1 MRDYLPYVVL
11 GLTSGSIY
19 GLAAIGLVLTYKT
32 SGLFNFAHG
41 ALAATG
47 AYFFYWLH
55 VTEGWSWGLAFAVV
69 VGVLG
74 PLLGLLMELFARR
87 LANVGTVLKVVG
99 TVGIILVVQG
109 LATIKYQAN
118 LVTVPR
124 FLPAGTFTVFGAAVS
139 WGQIITMVIG
149 AVAAAGLYLFLRFTH
164 VGASMRGVVDDP
176 ELLALTGG
184 SPVAVRRVSWVVGT
198 TLAVLAGV
206 LIAPNIDL
214 DAVVLTFLV
223 VQAFG
228 AAALGA
234 FASLPI
240 AYLGGCAIGVVA
252 ALSTKWSSSDEV
264 LKGFPSA
271 LPFYVLLAVLLV
283 LPRRKLVAAGVE
295 RARVRAPWR
304 APAGPRVL
312 TAVVVTGLLAALP
325 WLVGYRITDFTGA
338 LVQVMLLLSLG
349 LLVRTS
355 GQVSLCHMAFAAVG
369 AVAFS
374 QLAVD
379 HGWPWL
385 LALLVAGLIA
395 VPVGALVA
403 IPAIRLSG
411 LFLALATLGFGVAV
425 EYMFYPLGFM
435 FTTNA
440 SGRLMPH
447 PSFAEDD
454 RSFYL
459 LVLACVVVTAVVVVA
474 ITESRLGRLLRGMSD
489 SPVAIATLG
498 LELRVTR
505 VLVFC
510 VSAFFAAIAG
520 ALLGVELTTATA
532 DSYPSFQS
540 LVLLAVLALAPF
552 GEPWYALFAA
562 AGLAVIPIY
571 VDAANTTNWLNVM
584 FGVFAVVVALQGGT
598 PEAPPALR
606 RFFERFAWRPATGS
620 STALAATALAAT
632 ASAATSATAG
642 PATARLP
649 AAVGDPRDPG
659 RAGLEIAGLTV
670 RHGGLVAVKDLM
682 LQAPPGRIT
691 GLIGPNG
698 AGKTTTFNAST
709 GLARPSAGTVRLHG
723 RDVTR
728 LNPAARGRRGLG
740 RTFQRME
747 LFDSLTVEQNVDLG
761 REAAIAGTSP
771 WRQLVARR
779 SEAGEIAART
789 GEALEVCGIR
799 ELAGQR
805 AGLLS
810 TGDRRLV
817 ELARCLAGNFDVLLL
832 DEPSSGLD
840 REERA
845 RFAEILRRV
854 RAERAAA
861 ILLVEHDMSLVM
873 GICDYVYVLDFGA
886 LIFEGTPDQ
895 VRASAAVQAAYLGS
909 DAVEPVPAAARAGS
923 LTLEVDHG

>member
-1 MRDYLPYVVL
+1 MKEYLPYVVL

-55 VTEGWSWGLAFAVV
+55 VTHGWSWGLAFAVV
-69 VGVLG
+69 VGVVG
-74 PLLGLLMELFARR
+74 PLLGLLMELLARR
-87 LANVGTVLKVVG
+87 LAAVETVLKVVG
-99 TVGIILVVQG
+99 TVGVILVVQG
-109 LATIKYQAN
+109 LATIKYGAGQ
-118 LVTVPR
+118 VTLPP
-124 FLPAGTFTVFGAAVS
+124 FLPTGTFQLFGAAVS
-139 WGQIITMVIG
+139 WGQVITMAIG
-149 AVAAAGLYLFLRFTH
+149 VVAAAGLYLFLRFTY
-164 VGASMRGVVDDP
+164 VGTAMRGVVDDP
-176 ELLALTGG
+176 ELLALAGG
-184 SPVAVRRVSWVVGT
+184 SPVAVRRTSWVFGT

-214 DAVVLTFLV
+214 DAIVLTFLI

-234 FASLPI
+234 FASLPV
-240 AYLGGCAIGVVA
+240 AYLGGCALGVAA
-252 ALSTKWSSSDEV
+252 ALSTKWSSSNEV
-264 LKGFPSA
+264 LKGFPLA
-271 LPFYVLLAVLLV
+271 LPFYILLAVLLV

-295 RARVRAPWR
+295 RVRVRASWR

-312 TAVVVTGLLAALP
+312 TGVVVVGLLAVLP
-325 WLVGYRITDFTGA
+325 WLVGYRVTNFTNA
-338 LVQVMLLLSLG
+338 LIQVMLLLSLG

-374 QLAVD
+374 QLNVD

-385 LALLVAGLIA
+385 LAVLAAGLIA

-403 IPAIRLSG
+403 VPAIRLSG

-454 RSFYL
+454 RSYYL
-459 LVLACVVVTAVVVVA
+459 VVLGFVVVTAIVVVA

-498 LELRVTR
+498 LNLRVTR

-520 ALLGVELTTATA
+520 ALLGVLLTTATA

-552 GEPWYALFAA
+552 AEPWYALFAA

-571 VDAANTTNWLNVM
+571 VTASDITDWLNVM
-584 FGVFAVVVALQGGT
+584 FGAFAVIVAVQGGT
-598 PEAPPALR
+598 PSAPPAVR
-606 RFFERFAWRPATGS
+606 RFFERFRLRSAAGPPVPTAVTPVDGPVATPAGPGS
-620 STALAATALAAT
+620 S
-632 ASAATSATAG
+632 
-642 PATARLP
+642 
-649 AAVGDPRDPG
+649 PG
-659 RAGLEIAGLTV
+659 AAGLEIAGLTV
-670 RHGGLVAVKDLM
+670 RHGGLVAVKDLT
-682 LQAPPGRIT
+682 LRAPPGRIT

-709 GLARPSAGTVRLHG
+709 GLVRPFAGSVRLHG
-723 RDVTR
+723 RDVTNLSPAGRSR
-728 LNPAARGRRGLG
+728 LGLG

-747 LFDSLTVEQNVDLG
+747 LFDSLTVAQNVDLG
-761 REAAIAGTSP
+761 REAGMAGTNP
-771 WRQLVARR
+771 WRQLLGRR
-779 SEAGEIAART
+779 SDRAEVAART
-789 GEALEVCGIR
+789 RQALDLCGIDD
-799 ELAGQR
+799 LAGQH

-817 ELARCLAGNFDVLLL
+817 ELARCLAGRFDVLLL

-840 REERA
+840 RAERA
-845 RFAEILRRV
+845 RFAGILRRV
-854 RAERAAA
+854 SVERGAA

-873 GICDYVYVLDFGA
+873 DLCDYVYVLDFGE
-886 LIFEGTPDQ
+886 LIFEGEPEA
-895 VRASAAVQAAYLGS
+895 VRASPIVQAAYLGA
-909 DAVEPVPAAARAGS
+909 DGGEPVGTESRAPS
-923 LTLEVDHG
+923 LTLEADHG